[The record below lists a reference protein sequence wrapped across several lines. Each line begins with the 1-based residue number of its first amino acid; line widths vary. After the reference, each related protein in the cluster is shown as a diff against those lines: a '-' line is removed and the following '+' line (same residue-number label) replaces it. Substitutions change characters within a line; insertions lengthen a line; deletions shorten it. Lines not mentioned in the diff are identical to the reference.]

1 MAAKK
6 VQKGSQVANNYAT
19 FALCAALPL
28 VPKCIV
34 LKNLWYEDEAAPES
48 FQDNMADYIYLL
60 ENRLSPAQ
68 RNAIRIAR
76 EVARSQGLT
85 VFLVGGAVR
94 DLTSGSPVRDLDLVV
109 QGNAL
114 KLRRE
119 FEKAGA
125 VITGEND
132 TMQALYMRL
141 PGHVRM
147 EFGSTLTVSFPK
159 PGKPSV
165 MPGTI
170 LEDLRRR
177 DFTANAM
184 ALSLNDG
191 SYGLLMDPLNGTAD
205 IEDRHLRLV
214 SNYGFIEDPARMI
227 RAARLM
233 ARLGWM
239 MDEKT
244 QLRYETGKQE
254 GYISALS
261 EFYRGYELEEI
272 FHEEDPLRV
281 MRGLEAE
288 GWMKLLSPFW
298 SSAKANAAEVERLR
312 EAQTQLEMQNLHPD
326 NGAANFPL
334 LTAKLSAQEV
344 TSLKASFPRQGFVQE
359 IEALDGEARQFAAQL
374 ASKAAALPSQ
384 AWRIIT
390 SAPPEAV
397 LWVSYSNKNA
407 GVQAKLKAFSTEWPQ
422 ARQKMPYT
430 QMQEMRI
437 TRDLPEYEDLLEK
450 LFFELMDGK
459 LQTVEEMKAFL
470 EPYSPPAPPPP
481 VNLRRM
487 RAAKKEPKPR
497 ASKAKAKAKPRD
509 DAAAPESADVVAD
522 SGSAA
527 ALEKATPAS
536 ASASAAANGTGKARV
551 AAKPKAA
558 AVVPAPAVMPALAV
572 VPAPVRQTAK
582 AALAGTAKQ
591 PEGQTTAAKSSKL
604 PGREVAPGKP
614 SVSPPRA
621 PQKPVPVPAAKK
633 VAVSAKKMVKAVPAA
648 KKIPAKKIPAKKTAS
663 KKIASKK
670 TVTPKDIRK
679 KAVVAKHAIKTST
692 ANRSPAKKVAPSPA
706 KKAVGKKTAVK
717 TTKGKPAPKASQ
729 SAKKSPPAN
738 KSTPGKKS
746 TQKSASSSREA
757 AKKATA
763 KGGRRR

>member
-6 VQKGSQVANNYAT
+6 VQKGSQVANDYAT

-28 VPKCIV
+28 LRKCIV
-34 LKNLWYEDEAAPES
+34 LKNLWHEDDAAPKG
-48 FQDNMADYIYLL
+48 FQDTMADYIYLL
-60 ENRLSPAQ
+60 ENRLSSAQ
-68 RNAIRIAR
+68 RNALRIAR
-76 EVARSQGLT
+76 EVAHAQGLT
-85 VFLVGGAVR
+85 IFLVGGAVR
-94 DLTSGSPVRDLDLVV
+94 DLTSGSPVRDLDVAV

-114 KLRRE
+114 KSKRE

-132 TMQALYMRL
+132 PMQSLYMRL

-159 PGKPSV
+159 PGKPLAK
-165 MPGTI
+165 PGTI

-177 DFTANAM
+177 DFTVNAM

-205 IEDRHLRLV
+205 IEDRHLRLA
-214 SNYGFIEDPARMI
+214 SNYGFIEDPVRMI

-239 MDEKT
+239 MDDKT

-254 GYISALS
+254 GYLSALS
-261 EFYRGYELEEI
+261 EFHRGYELEEI

-288 GWMKLLSPFW
+288 GWMKQLSPFW
-298 SSAKANAAEVERLR
+298 SSAKVNTAEVERLR

-344 TSLKASFPRQGFVQE
+344 ASLKASFPRQGFVRE
-359 IEALDGEARQFAAQL
+359 IEALEGEAKQFAAQL
-374 ASKAAALPSQ
+374 SAKTAALPSQ
-384 AWRIIT
+384 AWKLIT

-397 LWVSYSNKNA
+397 LWVAYSNKSA
-407 GVQAKLKAFSTEWPQ
+407 GVQGKLKAFASEWPQ

-437 TRDLPEYEDLLEK
+437 TPDLPGYEDLLEK

-459 LQTVEEMKAFL
+459 LQTTEEMKAFL

-497 ASKAKAKAKPRD
+497 ASKAKAKATGGTAIA
-509 DAAAPESADVVAD
+509 DATETVAD
-522 SGSAA
+522 SGAA
-527 ALEKATPAS
+527 ASVEE
-536 ASASAAANGTGKARV
+536 ASAAAEPAKATRPSRAAASSKSAMSPAEAEPSSRPAKKSAKAAPPVSAKESEKQTV
-551 AAKPKAA
+551 AAKS
-558 AVVPAPAVMPALAV
+558 L
-572 VPAPVRQTAK
+572 
-582 AALAGTAKQ
+582 
-591 PEGQTTAAKSSKL
+591 KSSA
-604 PGREVAPGKP
+604 REVAP
-614 SVSPPRA
+614 
-621 PQKPVPVPAAKK
+621 AKK
-633 VAVSAKKMVKAVPAA
+633 SAPEKSAPNKAAPV
-648 KKIPAKKIPAKKTAS
+648 
-663 KKIASKK
+663 
-670 TVTPKDIRK
+670 
-679 KAVVAKHAIKTST
+679 
-692 ANRSPAKKVAPSPA
+692 SPAKKVADATKKDIQAASPAKKTVAKKAAVKKAVVKKTAAKKTIVAKASGKELVPA
-706 KKAVGKKTAVK
+706 KKAVKKNAPTKQPAKKAAAPTPAKKTAGKQAAVK
-717 TTKGKPAPKASQ
+717 SAKGKPPAKGSRPAKKSSPKASGSSKKA
-729 SAKKSPPAN
+729 SAKASAKS
-738 KSTPGKKS
+738 
-746 TQKSASSSREA
+746 
-757 AKKATA
+757 
-763 KGGRRR
+763 GRRR